1 MNEETDPKLVIK
13 RLREENRALRE
24 ELKLARGDADGGR
37 DALSESELA
46 RLRGDVERF
55 CGDDDA
61 AEALDLGGSML
72 KIRAALGVFRELV
85 NARARAEEGRACTKT
100 KPRVRT
106 TMSSARAKPRRRLGS
121 PTSCAVATRKSKRWS
136 RCWRNASLRKF
147 RNFRFDAPR
156 VSTLGDVLRGTGDE
170 PDESKISGAP
180 AKPSTPEASS
190 EPNLPPRR
198 RFADRNAAFE
208 HFKRAHAARGAVEA
222 NKNTPRAVRDGEKTG
237 EAVNASRTAIASMK
251 SDIEKA
257 RVKRAFFA
265 EPTACAT
272 GDHAH
277 DSSTGGDSNETRALL
292 RKVDEEKR
300 AYKKNY
306 DALRDLKKEIER
318 VQSMLEREPGTRD
331 ARVRGLVRRGRQ
343 RRDA

>member
-1 MNEETDPKLVIK
+1 MRNALLVNEETDPKLVIK

-85 NARARAEEGRACTKT
+85 NAARASGGRSRVYENETACTNDD
-100 KPRVRT
+100 VERT
-106 TMSSARAKPRRRLGS
+106 SEAAEAARLADVVRRRDEEIKAL
-121 PTSCAVATRKSKRWS
+121 VAMLEKR
-136 RCWRNASLRKF
+136 ASLP
-147 RNFRFDAPR
+147 ATTS
-156 VSTLGDVLRGTGDE
+156 VSTLGVVLRGTGDE
-170 PDESKISGAP
+170 PDVSKISGAP

-222 NKNTPRAVRDGEKTG
+222 NKKTLREQYATAKKLG

-272 GDHAH
+272 GDHAY

-292 RKVDEEKR
+292 RKVDE
-300 AYKKNY
+300 
-306 DALRDLKKEIER
+306 
-318 VQSMLEREPGTRD
+318 
-331 ARVRGLVRRGRQ
+331 
-343 RRDA
+343 

>member
-1 MNEETDPKLVIK
+1 MRNALLVNEETDPKLVIK

-85 NARARAEEGRACTKT
+85 NAARARRKVARACTKT

-106 TMSSARAKPRRRLGS
+106 TMSSARAKPRRWLGS

-136 RCWRNASLRKF
+136 RCWRKTR
-147 RNFRFDAPR
+147 RFR
-156 VSTLGDVLRGTGDE
+156 VSETLARSDGSAASSAERGDE

-222 NKNTPRAVRDGEKTG
+222 NKKTLR
-237 EAVNASRTAIASMK
+237 EQYATA
-251 SDIEKA
+251 
-257 RVKRAFFA
+257 
-265 EPTACAT
+265 
-272 GDHAH
+272 
-277 DSSTGGDSNETRALL
+277 
-292 RKVDEEKR
+292 
-300 AYKKNY
+300 KK
-306 DALRDLKKEIER
+306 LGK
-318 VQSMLEREPGTRD
+318 P
-331 ARVRGLVRRGRQ
+331 
-343 RRDA
+343 